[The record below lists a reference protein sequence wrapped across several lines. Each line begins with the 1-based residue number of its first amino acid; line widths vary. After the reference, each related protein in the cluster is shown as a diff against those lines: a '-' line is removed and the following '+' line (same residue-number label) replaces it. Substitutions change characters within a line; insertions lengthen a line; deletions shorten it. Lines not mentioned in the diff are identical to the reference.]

1 MYSTLLLG
9 AILGL
14 AGGLL
19 VARLT
24 KLKRTLRLAVVA
36 LFIVAGAAGAVWR
49 YQGGQAGSV
58 EDVGGRFDEAV
69 LKSPRPVLVD
79 FFATWCG
86 PCRQLAPTIEKLRDD
101 YAGRVDVVK
110 IDVDRW
116 GELVRRYE
124 IKGYPTVI
132 LFIGGQPR
140 ERLMG
145 ALPEAVYRG
154 VLDKALAAGHV
165 ASQPTH

>member
-9 AILGL
+9 SLLGL
-14 AGGLL
+14 AAGLL
-19 VARLT
+19 VARLVKT
-24 KLKRTLRLAVVA
+24 RGPLKLAVVA
-36 LFIVAGAAGAVWR
+36 LFIAAGAAGARWW
-49 YQGGQAGSV
+49 YQGGQAGKV

-86 PCRQLAPTIEKLRDD
+86 PCRRLAPTIEKLRDD

-110 IDVDRW
+110 VDVDRW

-124 IKGYPTVI
+124 IKGYPTVV
-132 LFIGGQPR
+132 LFVRGQPQQ
-140 ERLMG
+140 RLMG
-145 ALPEAVYRG
+145 ASPEAAYRDM
-154 VLDKALAAGHV
+154 LDNTLAAWRVG
-165 ASQPTH
+165 SQPAD